1 MLYRMA
7 CGHKRLTVLHKPRI
21 YADVLDFLMS
31 ALHQI
36 LPSYPWSV
44 TLSKV
49 MILLRSDFNSFKD
62 ITWLKGSAP
71 RSVARRLIFSQRH
84 QQQIRDKAS
93 LCLNAGLFYRL
104 PTDSCSGL
112 NLMGIWH
119 KPLSACDLHWFRHA
133 AHLVPTSLFG
143 TISCVFQ
150 GNNWNVTRAS
160 GSLEKFSEYFGGIS
174 SR

>member
-49 MILLRSDFNSFKD
+49 MILLRSDFNIFKD
-62 ITWLKGSAP
+62 IT
-71 RSVARRLIFSQRH
+71 
-84 QQQIRDKAS
+84 
-93 LCLNAGLFYRL
+93 
-104 PTDSCSGL
+104 
-112 NLMGIWH
+112 
-119 KPLSACDLHWFRHA
+119 
-133 AHLVPTSLFG
+133 
-143 TISCVFQ
+143 
-150 GNNWNVTRAS
+150 
-160 GSLEKFSEYFGGIS
+160 
-174 SR
+174 